1 MTVELDGKVAF
12 VTGGSRGIGRAS
24 ALAFAGAGADVAI
37 CHFEDAAMAQS
48 LVAEVEALG
57 RRGFAMHADV
67 ADPRQTR
74 AFADAAEAALG
85 PCDIL
90 LNNAGINIRGPFED
104 MTEEVFDRVMDVHV
118 KGMVFMA
125 RHVYPGM
132 VARGF
137 GRIINISSQL
147 AVKGGPNI
155 VPYVTAKGAIWG
167 FTKALAWEATR
178 KGVLVNA
185 IAPGPIETDLTAG
198 RGPEWK
204 AMMEQSLLAGRLGRP
219 EDIARTALLL
229 AGPGGDYYVG
239 ALLSPNG
246 GDVMY

>member
-1 MTVELDGKVAF
+1 MAGVLEGKVAY
-12 VTGGSRGIGRAS
+12 VTGGSRGIGRAC
-24 ALAFAGAGADVAI
+24 ALAFAGAGADVAL
-37 CHFEDAAMAQS
+37 CHFDDEAEARAVVAAIAG
-48 LVAEVEALG
+48 LG
-57 RRGFAMHADV
+57 RRGVQMHADV
-67 ADPRQTR
+67 ADPAQSR
-74 AFADAAEAALG
+74 AFAEAAGRALG

-104 MTEEVFDRVMDVHV
+104 LTEEVFDRVMDVHV

-132 VARGF
+132 VARGA
-137 GRIINISSQL
+137 GRIVNIASQL
-147 AVKGGPNI
+147 AIKGGPDA
-155 VPYVTAKGAIWG
+155 VPYIAAKAAIVG
-167 FTKALAWEATR
+167 FTRALAWEATR

-185 IAPGPIETDLTAG
+185 IAPGPIETDLTRA

-204 AMMEQSLLAGRLGRP
+204 RMMEESLPAGRLGRP
-219 EDIARTALLL
+219 EEIAQTALLL
-229 AGPGGDYYVG
+229 AGPGGTYYAG